1 MHTTDWEREGR
12 KSAVATGE
20 LLTELVRAHYNDES
34 ARFGTILG
42 QVIAA
47 ESRAGHT
54 QVARRLRE
62 LRLTSEDRTPKKA
75 VPLARTAKNLSDL
88 IDIGYSD
95 SRLSDLIL
103 RTETMSRI
111 ERIVVEQRK
120 KGLLEEHGLRPR
132 RKILLHGPPGTGKTL
147 TAAVL
152 AGELKLPFAR
162 VRLEVLFSRYLGE
175 TASTLN
181 DIFSEASRVK
191 GVYLFDEF
199 DALGSQRLDSSDI
212 GEMRRIVGTFL
223 QLLDSDGSESIFVAA
238 TNIPANIDGALFR
251 RFDDIIEYQGPD
263 HDARVQ
269 LIRRMTRSEKLPI
282 SALKELAATA
292 KSSSLADLTAAVN
305 EARKTA
311 LLAGRTEVT
320 ANEIADA
327 IAERMNR

>member
-1 MHTTDWEREGR
+1 
-12 KSAVATGE
+12 
-20 LLTELVRAHYNDES
+20 
-34 ARFGTILG
+34 
-42 QVIAA
+42 
-47 ESRAGHT
+47 
-54 QVARRLRE
+54 
-62 LRLTSEDRTPKKA
+62 
-75 VPLARTAKNLSDL
+75 
-88 IDIGYSD
+88 
-95 SRLSDLIL
+95 
-103 RTETMSRI
+103 MSRI

-132 RKILLHGPPGTGKTL
+132 RKVLLHGPPGTGKTL
-147 TAAVL
+147 TAAAL

-292 KSSSLADLTAAVN
+292 KLSSLADLTAAVN